1 MGWVRL
7 DDCLWKEGRSEVVT
21 DFGNHYLCVSF
32 GFLLFFF
39 FFFGFYRESRFI

>member
-7 DDCLWKEGRSEVVT
+7 DDCLWKEGRSEVVA

-39 FFFGFYRESRFI
+39 FFGFYRESRFI